1 MKKQRIDLIER
12 YLATI
17 TDNNKR
23 GGIEDIISSAALL
36 QNASVE
42 LEKSRNDNA
51 LLRAI
56 DFDYDKL
63 KKKIDKEISSLSSRI
78 DMMLKQINQN
88 ETKLSIN
95 EDTRKSETRQLA
107 DKLSNIS
114 LIISITSG
122 MVNDTVTQRQRAEIE
137 EIKNKIR
144 EKGEQIEI
152 LQKKLPAIVRGHFTR
167 KEVNEIKSTIQSV
180 EDIGKKEEFDDPI
193 EKALSDVIKTVNA
206 YPNLKGGQKRDINL
220 LAYHL
225 TKYESLDPEARKA
238 FQSFKQLTK
247 EFEHKRSPAAQNLAR
262 LIKALLAMLV
272 VFAPIIGVPVAVTL
286 HKKKSKHGLF
296 ADNPK
301 TVPTETS
308 QSMEK
313 LTKALEEKQTT
324 PNTTPK

>member
-1 MKKQRIDLIER
+1 M
-12 YLATI
+12 
-17 TDNNKR
+17 
-23 GGIEDIISSAALL
+23 
-36 QNASVE
+36 
-42 LEKSRNDNA
+42 
-51 LLRAI
+51 
-56 DFDYDKL
+56 
-63 KKKIDKEISSLSSRI
+63 
-78 DMMLKQINQN
+78 
-88 ETKLSIN
+88 
-95 EDTRKSETRQLA
+95 
-107 DKLSNIS
+107 
-114 LIISITSG
+114 
-122 MVNDTVTQRQRAEIE
+122 
-137 EIKNKIR
+137 
-144 EKGEQIEI
+144 
-152 LQKKLPAIVRGHFTR
+152 
-167 KEVNEIKSTIQSV
+167 
-180 EDIGKKEEFDDPI
+180 
-193 EKALSDVIKTVNA
+193 IKTVNA